1 MDSTCL
7 KKVGPRALALAIAAT
22 LSAPAAATNG
32 YFLIGY
38 GSKNRAL
45 GGASVAVGNDSLSI
59 AANPATLADLRMNT
73 MRIDVSGEFFIPRRA
88 STHNADILGGEYSE
102 TSGANVFLI
111 PAMGGAYKFNRKI
124 SVGMAAIGAGS
135 NTRFDQSLP
144 ECFDGD
150 PNTNGSRFYNFSCNG
165 GPTAGVNLLQMQM
178 LPTVAY
184 RLKKTQFIGFS
195 LAIGVQS
202 FRAYGLESMGAPG
215 SPLNFTSDREHLSNN
230 GNDWSYGA
238 GFRVGW
244 LGKFFKKRLSVG
256 VNYASRVYMSKFDKY
271 RGLFAEQGDFDIPAH
286 YAIGFA
292 VKPRKDLTLLL
303 DIQRIEFSSIASVGN
318 PGPDPANPS
327 DFFPPGCVASNPPDP
342 ALNSCALGRDDGM
355 GFGWK
360 DQTVYKLGIQYEYN
374 PKLTLR
380 AGYNYGKAPIPEDQI
395 AFNLLAPA
403 TVEHHLTAGFSYRPS
418 PSIEWSMNYMVAFK
432 NTIRG
437 KTPFYP
443 AGISQLSD
451 LDFPNAATSM
461 YQHSLGLTF
470 SYKL

>member
-1 MDSTCL
+1 M
-7 KKVGPRALALAIAAT
+7 
-22 LSAPAAATNG
+22 
-32 YFLIGY
+32 
-38 GSKNRAL
+38 
-45 GGASVAVGNDSLSI
+45 
-59 AANPATLADLRMNT
+59 
-73 MRIDVSGEFFIPRRA
+73 
-88 STHNADILGGEYSE
+88 
-102 TSGANVFLI
+102 
-111 PAMGGAYKFNRKI
+111 
-124 SVGMAAIGAGS
+124 
-135 NTRFDQSLP
+135 
-144 ECFDGD
+144 
-150 PNTNGSRFYNFSCNG
+150 
-165 GPTAGVNLLQMQM
+165 
-178 LPTVAY
+178 
-184 RLKKTQFIGFS
+184 
-195 LAIGVQS
+195 
-202 FRAYGLESMGAPG
+202 
-215 SPLNFTSDREHLSNN
+215 
-230 GNDWSYGA
+230 
-238 GFRVGW
+238 
-244 LGKFFKKRLSVG
+244 
-256 VNYASRVYMSKFDKY
+256 NYASRVYMSKFDKY

-318 PGPDPANPS
+318 PGPDPANPG

-418 PSIEWSMNYMVAFK
+418 PSIEWSMNYMVALK